1 MDVWLLLQMRT
12 DDATF
17 KSNNL
22 DPTLCHISCHRIRR
36 SAEEGTFC
44 LWHSLWSVIVCRA
57 QVSTQTNV
65 KKKQCWHQQLIL
77 SQCVHCA
84 DAIHTYCLSKHP
96 SALAQTR
103 ALFCLVMKRDFQF
116 TFARDGSS
124 RLLSNVRQT
133 HINLSSPKV
142 TETRYR
148 DWTRLV

>member
-1 MDVWLLLQMRT
+1 MCGGYCKCALMMLLSNQITWIQPCATSAVTESAAPQKRGHSVFDIPCGRLSFVELKFRPRQM
-12 DDATF
+12 
-17 KSNNL
+17 L
-22 DPTLCHISCHRIRR
+22 
-36 SAEEGTFC
+36 
-44 LWHSLWSVIVCRA
+44 
-57 QVSTQTNV
+57 

-148 DWTRLV
+148 D